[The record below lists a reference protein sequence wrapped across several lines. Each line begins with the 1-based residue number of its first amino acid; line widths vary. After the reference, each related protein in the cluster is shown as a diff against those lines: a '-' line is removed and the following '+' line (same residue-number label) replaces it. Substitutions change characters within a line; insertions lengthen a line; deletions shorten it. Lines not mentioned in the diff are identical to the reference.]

1 MEIPFR
7 EIEELLLQVR
17 RPGRYV
23 GGEVNAVHKDWD
35 HTPTRVCLAFP
46 DVYDLGMSNLGM
58 TILYDILNREEGVLA
73 ERTYIPWFD
82 MAAQMRAAGIPL
94 YSLES
99 FRPLTDF
106 DVLGFSLP
114 YEILYTNLLEMLDLA
129 GLPLQSEE
137 RDENHPL
144 VIAGG
149 HATFNPEP
157 VADFVDAFLIGEG
170 EEVIVEVVRAYEQVR
185 DAPRADQLIAL
196 ARIPGVY
203 VPRFYDVAYHPGGTV
218 ASVTPNR
225 PGVPERVQKR
235 VLAVLP
241 PPPTRQLVP
250 NVSITHER
258 GVIEIQR
265 GCIRGCRFCHAGIV
279 TRPVRER
286 PPEEILAAAG
296 RILEQTGYEELA
308 LLSLS
313 SSDYSH
319 IEEVVKGLAERYA
332 GRHLSLSLPSL
343 RIESFSVD
351 LADAISE
358 GRRTGFTFA
367 PEAGTE
373 RMRRVINKD
382 IPTGHMLEIA
392 RQVFERGWRTVKLYF
407 MIGLPGEQAADVEAI
422 IDLAYAVRSAGRKAH
437 GRRAQVNVS
446 VGTFVP
452 KPHTPFQWAGLA
464 AMDEIRTRQ
473 AELRRRLRGR
483 GLKLS
488 WNDPHTTLLEAALSR
503 GDRRLSA
510 VVQRAWERG
519 ARFDGWDEGFDAGTW
534 AAAFAEIGLDP
545 DFYAHRERPPDEVFP
560 WDHIDV
566 GVRKSFLLRQ
576 WELSCYAETRPDC
589 RTQCTG
595 CGIMTEFG
603 TMWAPEW
610 ACPSKEQDTP

>member
-1 MEIPFR
+1 
-7 EIEELLLQVR
+7 
-17 RPGRYV
+17 
-23 GGEVNAVHKDWD
+23 
-35 HTPTRVCLAFP
+35 
-46 DVYDLGMSNLGM
+46 
-58 TILYDILNREEGVLA
+58 
-73 ERTYIPWFD
+73 
-82 MAAQMRAAGIPL
+82 
-94 YSLES
+94 
-99 FRPLTDF
+99 
-106 DVLGFSLP
+106 
-114 YEILYTNLLEMLDLA
+114 
-129 GLPLQSEE
+129 
-137 RDENHPL
+137 
-144 VIAGG
+144 
-149 HATFNPEP
+149 